1 MNKRNFWFYL
11 KLLVIIA
18 ILIYMIV
25 FIVDLSRVIYFQNY
39 TNNFEVMLVNEY
51 EKTLDTKKVDEKIK
65 KDYSDIKYEKDEQNS
80 FVEYSYTYKVKVVT
94 PPFNF
99 IFKNGYVIEDKVM
112 IKK

>member
-1 MNKRNFWFYL
+1 MKKHNFWFYL
-11 KLLVIIA
+11 KLLAVIA
-18 ILIYMIV
+18 ILIYMV
-25 FIVDLSRVIYFQNY
+25 FFIVDLICVIYYQNY

-80 FVEYSYTYKVKVVT
+80 FVEYSYTYKVKVIT

-99 IFKNGYVIEDKVM
+99 ILKDGYVIKDKVM
-112 IKK
+112 INK

>member
-1 MNKRNFWFYL
+1 MKKRNFWFYL
-11 KLLVIIA
+11 KLLAVIA
-18 ILIYMIV
+18 ILIYMV
-25 FIVDLSRVIYFQNY
+25 FFIVDLICVIYYQNY

-99 IFKNGYVIEDKVM
+99 ILKDGYVIKDKVM
-112 IKK
+112 INK

>member
-1 MNKRNFWFYL
+1 MKKHNFWFYL
-11 KLLVIIA
+11 KLLAVIA
-18 ILIYMIV
+18 ILIYMV
-25 FIVDLSRVIYFQNY
+25 FFIVDLICVIYYQNY

-99 IFKNGYVIEDKVM
+99 ILKDGYVIKDKVM
-112 IKK
+112 INK